1 MFYTQARISNAT
13 ETTCQ
18 RILGTTLEPTSK
30 DFVGPLDFML
40 VLRHMEQP
48 SNYRFFYISG
58 FTQIVFKLVV
68 ILMIHSYKNSYI
80 FRYDVNLKDHDGNDC
95 EWKGDKTGFVV
106 QGTDKP
112 CVKSIGYYQW
122 IPYVLLLQ
130 VRR

>member
-1 MFYTQARISNAT
+1 M
-13 ETTCQ
+13 TCQ

-48 SNYRFFYISG
+48 SNYRFVCIAG
-58 FTQIVFKLVV
+58 FTQMVAIFFLVL
-68 ILMIHSYKNSYI
+68 IISSHKNPYI
-80 FRYDVNLKDHDGNDC
+80 FRNDVNLKDHNGNDC
-95 EWKGDKTGFVV
+95 EWKGDEIGFVV